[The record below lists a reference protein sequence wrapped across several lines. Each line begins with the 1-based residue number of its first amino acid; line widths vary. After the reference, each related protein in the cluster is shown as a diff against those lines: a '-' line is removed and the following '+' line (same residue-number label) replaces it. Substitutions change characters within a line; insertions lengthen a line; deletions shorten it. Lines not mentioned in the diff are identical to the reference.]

1 MLRNVGRAVIVKGG
15 KDSSLDCALFNTYRR
30 SKEPSVEGEDTD
42 PNCSYCKRHKET
54 ELHIYTQCTATQR
67 FWNEAATWFRQ
78 NIDER
83 LPRVIQDKPKIF
95 GYWNERPDDNSNIF
109 LRSARYTIFRGRK
122 SGTIYTLKAF
132 KSTLADELSY
142 KYKGTKWKKYEKD
155 VNEMRSL
162 CFYRREKGMLNINP
176 KWLPPL
182 H

>member
-30 SKEPSVEGEDTD
+30 LKESSVEGEDTD
-42 PNCSYCKRHKET
+42 PSCSYCKRHKET
-54 ELHIYTQCTATQR
+54 ELHIYTQCNATQR

-109 LRSARYTIFRGRK
+109 LRSARYTIFRG
-122 SGTIYTLKAF
+122 
-132 KSTLADELSY
+132 
-142 KYKGTKWKKYEKD
+142 
-155 VNEMRSL
+155 
-162 CFYRREKGMLNINP
+162 
-176 KWLPPL
+176 
-182 H
+182 

>member
-30 SKEPSVEGEDTD
+30 SKEPSV
-42 PNCSYCKRHKET
+42 
-54 ELHIYTQCTATQR
+54 
-67 FWNEAATWFRQ
+67 
-78 NIDER
+78 
-83 LPRVIQDKPKIF
+83 
-95 GYWNERPDDNSNIF
+95 
-109 LRSARYTIFRGRK
+109 
-122 SGTIYTLKAF
+122 

-162 CFYRREKGMLNINP
+162 CFYRKEKGLLHINP